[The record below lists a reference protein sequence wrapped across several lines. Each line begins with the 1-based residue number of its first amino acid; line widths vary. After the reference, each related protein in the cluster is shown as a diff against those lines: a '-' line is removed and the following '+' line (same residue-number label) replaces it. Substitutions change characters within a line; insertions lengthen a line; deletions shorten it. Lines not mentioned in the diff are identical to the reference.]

1 MKLREA
7 VSTMRGLTQAAKKGS
22 KPSRT
27 VRECEECGE
36 LTDRA
41 CVYCKMPLCTECS
54 ITGECYHCLKA
65 QG

>member
-1 MKLREA
+1 MDLGRVKA
-7 VSTMRGLTQAAKKGS
+7 VSA
-22 KPSRT
+22 